1 MCVCVCVRTGFCLCV
16 SLFIYV
22 CVYLSVCVYVNE
34 GPSHYAIGDNPVLLM
49 NMDELMDEVD
59 RIIEMGDPVGDFL
72 TSDEFTSVDPG
83 LVDTDLVNPDEV
95 NMNEHSVATKYHVY
109 SCTFHWLLP
118 ITLF

>member
-1 MCVCVCVRTGFCLCV
+1 MCVCVCVCSYRLLCVCLSVCLSVCV

-34 GPSHYAIGDNPVLLM
+34 VPSHYAIGDNPVLLM

-95 NMNEHSVATKYHVY
+95 N
-109 SCTFHWLLP
+109 
-118 ITLF
+118 

>member
-1 MCVCVCVRTGFCLCV
+1 M
-16 SLFIYV
+16 
-22 CVYLSVCVYVNE
+22 YLSVCVYVNE
-34 GPSHYAIGDNPVLLM
+34 VPSHYAIGDNPVLLM

-95 NMNEHSVATKYHVY
+95 NMNEHTMYTPVLFIGYFHIINLIESDNQYHIKTIRLG
-109 SCTFHWLLP
+109 S
-118 ITLF
+118 TLMTAYVL